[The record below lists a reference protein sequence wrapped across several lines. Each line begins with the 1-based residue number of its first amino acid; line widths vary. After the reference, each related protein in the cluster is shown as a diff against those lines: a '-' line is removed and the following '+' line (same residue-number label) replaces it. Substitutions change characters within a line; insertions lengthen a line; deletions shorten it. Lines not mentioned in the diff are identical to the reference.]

1 MWPNLGF
8 LSQKG
13 WHQHR
18 YFALPKMSNHEL
30 AGAFNKYRKANTNLN
45 AVWTAIG
52 PYTPQC
58 VYRLFS
64 TMHHPVKQSA
74 MIRILYRKWLD
85 SWAPVQKVVIDG
97 DSNCFLRHV
106 QLV

>member
-8 LSQKG
+8 LAQKG
-13 WHQHR
+13 RHQPR

-30 AGAFNKYRKANTNLN
+30 AGAFNKYRKANKNFN
-45 AVWTAIG
+45 AGMTAIG

-64 TMHHPVKQSA
+64 TMHQS
-74 MIRILYRKWLD
+74 
-85 SWAPVQKVVIDG
+85 SKVP
-97 DSNCFLRHV
+97 
-106 QLV
+106 